1 MATISVFPSAING
14 YEVRENAMAQQVSQQ
29 AINNEIHKPLKDE
42 DPKFVSDQLN
52 KMKQEIEKILKT
64 NKTIKKK
71 KNSPSEYEMAMYLAP
86 NKYLTDDTFH
96 KMFLRAANYNP
107 HVAANNCILHFIY
120 KAELF
125 GSDKV
130 AKDISIDEDLDEND
144 KEALYS
150 GWVQYITIPLNSAT
164 AATAVSSTINSNNKK
179 TKYSYSNKATCTD
192 TSTIAR
198 ISNKCN
204 SVNDKAKPNCNGNN
218 GICLEVISPRNR
230 KFKSWRNQVSTNS
243 SSYLGFKNLELFGS
257 NLLTHFLNIAKSA
270 MVLGNDFIT
279 RQ

>member
-1 MATISVFPSAING
+1 MATISAFPSAISG

-64 NKTIKKK
+64 NKTIKEK

-86 NKYLTDDTFH
+86 NKYLNDDTFH
-96 KMFLRAANYNP
+96 EMFLRAANYNP
-107 HVAANNCILHFIY
+107 HVAANNCILHFLY

-130 AKDISIDEDLDEND
+130 AKAISIDEDLNEND

-150 GWVQYITIPLNSAT
+150 GWVQYITIPDTNRSKSANKSPSSGNS
-164 AATAVSSTINSNNKK
+164 
-179 TKYSYSNKATCTD
+179 
-192 TSTIAR
+192 
-198 ISNKCN
+198 
-204 SVNDKAKPNCNGNN
+204 
-218 GICLEVISPRNR
+218 ICIEVISPRNS
-230 KFKSWRNQVSTNS
+230 KFKSWRNQVSS
-243 SSYLGFKNLELFGS
+243 SQYC
-257 NLLTHFLNIAKSA
+257 
-270 MVLGNDFIT
+270 
-279 RQ
+279 